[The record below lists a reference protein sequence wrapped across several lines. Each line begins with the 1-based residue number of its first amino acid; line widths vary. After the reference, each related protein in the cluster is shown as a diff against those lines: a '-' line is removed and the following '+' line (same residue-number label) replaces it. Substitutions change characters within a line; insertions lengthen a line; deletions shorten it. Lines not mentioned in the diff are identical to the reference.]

1 MEEAM
6 YPHPLKVI
14 VGPNCTDTIRDG
26 IQRRIAQLT
35 ESDFKLVQIKKDDF
49 ADGEYRTQI
58 EENVRDSDV
67 YIVQSTNAPEEN
79 YGLLFQLLQAAAN
92 ATAERVTAVLP
103 YMGGLRQ
110 DRKDRPR
117 VPITAKL
124 RVQQIEE
131 AMSACSKRHVMI
143 LHPHFKQLQGYFD
156 IPSDILYPTALFVAA
171 AQKLTGGDFS
181 NVVPLGPDV
190 GSAEIAEH
198 FRKQLDTESYAI
210 GDKRRIGSDTVRVH
224 GILGDVKGKTAI
236 VFDDLVDTAGS
247 LKEVTQKALEL
258 GAKEVV
264 AMITHGVL
272 AGPAIE
278 RIRESGIKRLYIT
291 DSIKHPVGYLPDDL
305 VTVLGVGELI
315 GEAIWRNN
323 TGRSISAID
332 GMFGVKNGDKE

>member
-1 MEEAM
+1 M

-14 VGPNCTDTIRDG
+14 VGPACTDTISDG
-26 IQRRIAQLT
+26 IVRSISRLT
-35 ESDFKLVQIKKDDF
+35 ESEFKLIQIKKDDF

-58 EENVRDSDV
+58 QENVRDSDV

-79 YGLLFQLLQAAAN
+79 YGVLCQLLQAAAM
-92 ATAERVTAVLP
+92 ATAERVTAVMP

-124 RVQQIEE
+124 RAQQIEK
-131 AMSACSKRHVMI
+131 AMVACGKRHVMI
-143 LHPHFKQLQGYFD
+143 LHPHFKQVQGFFE
-156 IPSDILYPTALFVAA
+156 IPSDILYPTVLFVQEANRI
-171 AQKLTGGDFS
+171 TGGDFS

-198 FRKQLDTESYAI
+198 YRKQFNTMSYAI
-210 GDKRRIGSDTVRVH
+210 GDKRRIGSDKVRVH
-224 GILGDVKGKTAI
+224 GILGDVRDKTAI

-247 LKEVTQKALEL
+247 LKEVVQKATEL
-258 GAKEVV
+258 GAKEVI

-278 RIRESGIKRLYIT
+278 RVRESGVTQLYIT
-291 DSIKHPVGYLPDDL
+291 DSIMHPAGYLPDDL
-305 VTVLGVGELI
+305 ITVLGTGELI

-332 GMFGVKNGDKE
+332 GMFGTKNGDRS